1 MMKNA
6 LLLLLCWGW
15 MGVEHLHAQ
24 EVLTAGMA
32 RNVMMGTD
40 LRAKVALDSLLK
52 KPGLY
57 ALGPVDDLQGEILV
71 LNGIPYAADV
81 HKGEVRVYRAEDARA
96 PFLAYSYVSRWHTI
110 EVTQPIADLAA
121 LQAFIAKAA
130 LGYGIPEGVPFP
142 FLLRG
147 PVDSIDLH
155 IIMRN
160 PKERKHSHE
169 AHNAAKR
176 KFHLDNSRGEL
187 LGFYSTQH
195 EGVFT
200 HKGQY
205 MHLHF
210 ISDRKDMLGHVDGVS
225 LQQPFQLLLPM
236 LSY

>member
-1 MMKNA
+1 MMKHF
-6 LLLLLCWGW
+6 LLLLSCWACLGA
-15 MGVEHLHAQ
+15 ESLKAQ
-24 EVLTAGMA
+24 EVRTAGMA
-32 RNVMMGTD
+32 RNVMLGTD
-40 LRAKVALDSLLK
+40 LGAKVALDSLLK

-57 ALGPVDDLQGEILV
+57 ALGPVDDLQGELLV

-81 HKGEVRVYRAEDARA
+81 RKNAVRVYQAADAKA
-96 PFLAYSYVSRWHTI
+96 PFLAYSYVSQWHTI

-121 LQAFIAKAA
+121 LQAFIAQAA
-130 LGYGIPEGVPFP
+130 LGYGIPEGTPFP

-147 PVDSIDLH
+147 SVDSIDLH

-169 AHNAAKR
+169 AHKAAKR
-176 KFHLDNSRGEL
+176 KFQLGDSRGEL

-210 ISDRKDMLGHVDGVS
+210 ISDQKDMLGHVDGLS
-225 LQQPFQLLLPM
+225 LQRPFRLLLPM

>member
-1 MMKNA
+1 MKKTA
-6 LLLLLCWGW
+6 LLLAFIGLLTAGSA
-15 MGVEHLHAQ
+15 HAQ

-40 LRAKVALDSLLK
+40 LSAKVALDSLITQ
-52 KPGLY
+52 PGLY
-57 ALGPVDDLQGEILV
+57 ALGPVDDLQGELLV

-81 HKGEVRVYRAEDARA
+81 RKDAVRVYRAADAKA
-96 PFLAYSYVSRWHTI
+96 PFLAYSYVTRWHTI
-110 EVTQPIADLAA
+110 EVTQPLADLAA
-121 LQAFIAKAA
+121 LQAFVARAA
-130 LGYGIPEGVPFP
+130 QGYGIPEGTPFP

-147 PVDSIDLH
+147 SVDSIDLH

-169 AHNAAKR
+169 AHNKAKR
-176 KFHLDNSRGEL
+176 KFHLANSSGEL

-210 ISDRKDMLGHVDGVS
+210 ISDRKDMLGHVDGLS

-236 LSY
+236 LQY